1 MRVLENR
8 GAAKGKRLQFARF
21 MSFSVPYT
29 ELAKETGP
37 LEGALVAAFQRVLR
51 SGRYIQLIAEFY
63 GAN

>member
-1 MRVLENR
+1 
-8 GAAKGKRLQFARF
+8 

-29 ELAKETGP
+29 ELAKATGP
-37 LEGALVAAFQRVLR
+37 LVAAFQRVLR

>member
-1 MRVLENR
+1 
-8 GAAKGKRLQFARF
+8 